1 VNHVDTTIIHNTY
14 NTTVTN
20 ITVNHVSYN
29 GGNGGVEAHATP
41 QQESYASEHHVP
53 PVAAQT
59 QHVQEARNT
68 PALRASTNQGKPP
81 IAATAKAGDF
91 RTGVVP
97 SKQAGGEYKAPPATA
112 AHNNEKPAANE
123 ARPGTEKRPE
133 NAPATTSASPNH
145 ASEVQPHKSTPPNTG
160 NPATDKKYQ
169 QQQDKLAAKQTQEHQ
184 KLQQQQEKQHQQATK
199 QNYSDAQKQQLEQQ
213 HSQQTQQLEQKHATQ
228 QKQMDQHQS
237 PPKAPPKPADKPPS
251 QKPN

>member
-14 NTTVTN
+14 NTTITN
-20 ITVNHVSYN
+20 ITVNRVSYN
-29 GGNGGVEAHATP
+29 RGSGGVEARATP
-41 QQESYASEHHVP
+41 QQESYASEHRIA

-81 IAATAKAGDF
+81 IAATAKPGDF

-97 SKQAGGEYKAPPATA
+97 SKQAGGEYKAAPAGA
-112 AHNNEKPAANE
+112 ARNNEKPTGNE
-123 ARPGTEKRPE
+123 VHPSTENRPE
-133 NAPATTSASPNH
+133 NAPVASPTAPNH
-145 ASEVQPHKSTPPNTG
+145 ASELQTHKSTPPSTG

-169 QQQDKLAAKQTQEHQ
+169 QQQDQLAATQAQEHQ

-199 QNYSDAQKQQLEQQ
+199 QNYSDAQKQQMERQ
-213 HSQQTQQLEQKHATQ
+213 HSQQTQ
-228 QKQMDQHQS
+228 
-237 PPKAPPKPADKPPS
+237 
-251 QKPN
+251 